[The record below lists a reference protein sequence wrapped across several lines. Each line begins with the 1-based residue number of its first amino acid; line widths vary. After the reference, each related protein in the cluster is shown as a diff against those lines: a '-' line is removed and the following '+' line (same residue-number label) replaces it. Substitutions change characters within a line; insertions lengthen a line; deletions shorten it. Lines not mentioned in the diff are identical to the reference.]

1 MLPKQRLVG
10 SMTRLLKRLST
21 LILAIMLLPA
31 GIGHANSAET
41 TVFDALRDGGH
52 VLLLRHA
59 IAPGFG
65 DPAGFD
71 PSDCATQRNLSA
83 DGRAQA
89 RALGERLRAEGLGNL
104 PVLSSVWCRC
114 QETARELALTEPELH
129 AGLNSF
135 FQDRARRDTIVAAL
149 RDLLAAL
156 AALADGDSAVLVTHQ
171 VNIQAITGRSVAS
184 GAGLVVRPDATGQ
197 VVVVGDFPP

>member
-1 MLPKQRLVG
+1 MLCKQHAVK
-10 SMTRLLKRLST
+10 SMTRLLKWLST

-31 GIGHANSAET
+31 GIGPANSAES

-71 PSDCATQRNLSA
+71 PSDCTTQRNLSA

-89 RALGERLRAEGLGNL
+89 RALGARLRAEGLGNL

-114 QETARELALTEPELH
+114 QETARELALTEPVVH

-149 RDLLAAL
+149 RDLL